1 MTKYWFWHM
10 RHCDIIIA
18 KSTPIHYEQSI
29 FGRLFREW
37 ISLLIINDSW
47 CVAIHPISAMILVL
61 LENIWYQLWYMF
73 CERTVGMSWYK
84 LCKRTSD
91 IRHDMNITYQPWY
104 VREYMISAMI
114 YVSVWEYLIS
124 AMIYQVCSVREHLIE
139 VMIHFCKKTWYQPWY
154 VFC

>member
-1 MTKYWFWHM
+1 MNRVFLVDCLGSEYHYWSLM
-10 RHCDIIIA
+10 
-18 KSTPIHYEQSI
+18 IHDVLPYIQYQPWY
-29 FGRLFREW
+29 F
-37 ISLLIINDSW
+37 
-47 CVAIHPISAMILVL
+47 VVL